1 MHQETSFRLQKD
13 WLKSEFYSK
22 RYVRL
27 NTEVK
32 VHQLYK
38 QMSAM
43 HGHRTSTGAIRGVKL
58 HVMKL
63 SRLVCC

>member
-1 MHQETSFRLQKD
+1 MHRETSFRLQKD

-43 HGHRTSTGAIRGVKL
+43 HGHRTSTGPIRGVK
-58 HVMKL
+58 
-63 SRLVCC
+63 